1 MRSKKILQKA
11 SLLPP
16 QIIQIA
22 LELEEKLHE
31 YQAEKRRKRVINAT
45 LATAVGIWLLVKSP
59 LSK

>member
-22 LELEEKLHE
+22 LELEEKFPGRFNFE
-31 YQAEKRRKRVINAT
+31 NVRTADE
-45 LATAVGIWLLVKSP
+45 LAAKIQDAIK
-59 LSK
+59 